1 MPKDNLPYK
10 IHSGKPSKLKFFTL
24 GYLKSIIPSAIFQK
38 RIGRILAEA
47 QKGDDYGYI
56 LQRVG
61 YYIKLT
67 APFTIPDDDELSKG
81 HGWIHYRGPFS
92 GFSHKTF
99 HSAYYL
105 DQLDATRWFPQHL
118 RWDYC
123 PGDVYFTP
131 PIPCIVKSR
140 LLSGNNAN
148 SVVLK
153 LDKLRHFMFV
163 DDKKDFCDKQDKV
176 IFRGKIRS
184 SRVRTTFLRKFFGH
198 PMFDC
203 GVVEHCKDLPAEWE
217 QPKKTIKEHLDYKFI
232 MALEGNDVASNLKW
246 VMSSNSLA
254 VMTRPTCETW
264 FMEGTLKPGYHYV
277 EVSEDFS
284 DLEEKV
290 NYYIHHP
297 EEAKAIVAHA
307 HEYVS
312 QFMDEKRENIIQLLV
327 LRKYLQLSGQY

>member
-1 MPKDNLPYK
+1 MKDSFLYK
-10 IHSGKPSKLKFFTL
+10 VNSGKPSKLKFFAL

-47 QKGDDYGYI
+47 QKRDDYGYI

-131 PIPCIVKSR
+131 PR
-140 LLSGNNAN
+140 TMY
-148 SVVLK
+148 
-153 LDKLRHFMFV
+153 R
-163 DDKKDFCDKQDKV
+163 KKPAAQWQQ
-176 IFRGKIRS
+176 RELHRAQA
-184 SRVRTTFLRKFFGH
+184 RQTTPLHVRR
-198 PMFDC
+198 
-203 GVVEHCKDLPAEWE
+203 
-217 QPKKTIKEHLDYKFI
+217 
-232 MALEGNDVASNLKW
+232 
-246 VMSSNSLA
+246 
-254 VMTRPTCETW
+254 
-264 FMEGTLKPGYHYV
+264 
-277 EVSEDFS
+277 
-284 DLEEKV
+284 
-290 NYYIHHP
+290 
-297 EEAKAIVAHA
+297 
-307 HEYVS
+307 
-312 QFMDEKRENIIQLLV
+312 
-327 LRKYLQLSGQY
+327 